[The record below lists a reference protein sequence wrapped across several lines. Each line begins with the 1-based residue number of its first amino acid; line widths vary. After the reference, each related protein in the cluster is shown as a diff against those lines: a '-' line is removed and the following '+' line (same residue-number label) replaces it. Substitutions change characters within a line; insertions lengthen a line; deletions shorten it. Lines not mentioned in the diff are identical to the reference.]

1 MCLIYNNNDHKIGN
15 ESHSK
20 YDGKNAKMT
29 IRMNFNIV
37 VTILRIRVIRFFN
50 KNDDQNDNKMTI

>member
-1 MCLIYNNNDHKIGN
+1 MCHIYNNNDYKIGN
-15 ESHSK
+15 ESHRIN
-20 YDGKNAKMT
+20 DGKNAKMT

-50 KNDDQNDNKMTI
+50 KNDD